1 MIPSLPK
8 RRRSVLAAAL
18 AAVLLAPVPV
28 TAAEAGHAQ
37 GTGAATGTAAG
48 VAGGAATGTAG
59 GAATGTG
66 TGTGTDLCTADGDRT
81 LAGRMSQ
88 DIRAALA
95 HRRGTVSIAVYD
107 SRTRT
112 VCRLANHRRYDSA
125 SIAKVLMMEATLRRA
140 QGLRRSLTSWERAKI
155 RPMITRS
162 DNEAARRLWADLGHA
177 YLKRF
182 LRVAG
187 TTRTTPGS
195 YGYWG
200 LTATTAADQ
209 LRLLGALADDRG
221 VLTARARAYG
231 LRQMADVR
239 RDQRWGVPAGVPRG
253 VRAHLKNGW
262 LPRAKHGWRVHS
274 IGTFAGDGRTYRM
287 AILSHGNPSMA
298 YGVRTVERVAQAV
311 HRNLNRGRAVGQDF
325 TPESEIS
332 EVPDGSAPAERP
344 GGGPMT

>member
-1 MIPSLPK
+1 MSPRRRSRPPK
-8 RRRSVLAAAL
+8 RRRSVLAAVLATAL
-18 AAVLLAPVPV
+18 LTPVPA
-28 TAAEAGHAQ
+28 TAADAGRSRGA
-37 GTGAATGTAAG
+37 GTATAADAGRPRGTAA
-48 VAGGAATGTAG
+48 ATAAAT
-59 GAATGTG
+59 AAT
-66 TGTGTDLCTADGDRT
+66 DAALCTTDRDRT
-81 LAGRMSQ
+81 LAGRMTQ

-95 HRRGTVSIAVYD
+95 HRRGSVSLAMYD
-107 SRTRT
+107 PRTHT
-112 VCRLANHRRYDSA
+112 VCRLANHRRYDAA
-125 SIAKVLMMEATLRRA
+125 SVAKVLMMEATLRRA
-140 QGLRRSLTSWERAKI
+140 QERRRPLTAWERARV

-162 DNEAARRLWADLGHA
+162 DNEAARWLWADLGHA

-182 LRVAG
+182 LRVAK

-231 LRQMADVR
+231 LRQMAAVR
-239 RDQRWGVPAGVPRG
+239 RDQRWGVTAGMPRG
-253 VRAHLKNGW
+253 LRAHLKNGW
-262 LPRAKHGWRVHS
+262 LPRARHGWRVHS
-274 IGTFAGDGRTYRM
+274 IGTFTGGGRTYRM

-311 HRNLNRGRAVGQDF
+311 HRNLHRGRAASQDF

-344 GGGPMT
+344 GGGPLT